1 MKNNEVKKIE
11 EEIKLKTTLP
21 DDIKGKIRKEIFVNI
36 VIAAALVVYFT
47 FLILGSVG
55 TIKNVR
61 SMDFNIFSIIILS
74 VSIYLFEISYRKDNG
89 KLAMF
94 GIEALVTAIFTLF
107 LPYIIFE
114 LDEMHKKYYLMIGGY
129 IAVYYIIKCIYISF
143 KIKKEHMKELSDIK
157 DIVKKEKYI
166 LYKNT
171 DDATEKLEKT
181 EEKTSDNEKADKQE
195 NDKKKTK
202 QNKTTTKKNVKIKVK
217 SEVEKVVNEE
227 DKNAKLKDKEKTN
240 ESNKNAPKK
249 RGRPKKED
257 TLKKEI
263 DVKTESAPKKRGR
276 PRKVVTSND

>member
-61 SMDFNIFSIIILS
+61 SMDFNIFSIIILG

-181 EEKTSDNEKADKQE
+181 EEKTSDNEKANKQE

>member
-181 EEKTSDNEKADKQE
+181 EEKTSDNEKANKQE